1 MKEGIENLNPVFDD
15 SIFSETK
22 QPELTYAS
30 IIEHLDEQYEANQEC
45 TATGLLSRPLEA
57 IPYLCE
63 LLLQKTGLAALVG
76 SSDSGKSAFLR
87 QLALSIAA
95 DFFDFLEFKIESKHK
110 SVIYYSTEDDENSL
124 RYLLN
129 KQYQGVRH
137 RRKIEDFEGLRFI
150 FNSDN
155 PLMELDR
162 RLTQKPADLVI
173 IDAFSDIYD
182 KSMNENTQVR
192 SFLNEYSKLAQK
204 HTCLI
209 LFLHHIGKRTETM
222 VPDKSNVIGSQA
234 FEAKMRLLIELRTD
248 PIVPHLKHLCVLKGN
263 YLPVHCKRDSYEL
276 QFDEN
281 MLFSRTGNRVP
292 FDKLV
297 KSPAANENSERQE
310 KILEAVELRAEG
322 KTVEETAEM
331 LGVSKGTIS
340 KWLRKHQGSDLK
352 PSTSN

>member
-1 MKEGIENLNPVFDD
+1 MKESFENLNPVFDD
-15 SIFSETK
+15 SIFTEK
-22 QPELTYAS
+22 MQPEITKAA
-30 IIEHLDEQYEANQEC
+30 IIEHLDEQYESNLEC
-45 TATGLLSRPLEA
+45 TATGLLLRPLEV

-63 LLLQKTGLAALVG
+63 QLFQKTGLAALVG

-87 QLALSIAA
+87 QLALSVAA
-95 DFFDFLEFKIESKHK
+95 DFFEFLEFRIESKHK

-129 KQYQGVRH
+129 KQYQGLRNQ
-137 RRKIEDFEGLRFI
+137 RNIEDFEGLRFI

-155 PLMELDR
+155 PLIELDR

-204 HTCLI
+204 HNCLI
-209 LFLHHIGKRTETM
+209 LFLHHIGKRTESM

-263 YLPVHCKRDSYEL
+263 YLPVHCKRDSFEL
-276 QFDEN
+276 KFDEN

-297 KSPAANENSERQE
+297 KNQSSSENSERQE
-310 KILEAVELRAEG
+310 KIHEAKELRAEG

-340 KWLRKHQGSDLK
+340 KWLRKHQ
-352 PSTSN
+352 